1 MNHHILTGKVDVTS
15 NLLVGSSH
23 LFVDTTNNRVGL
35 VTADPDAG
43 LHVNSNAYVNTDL
56 RVGSQIEINT
66 TPGRVKATSFE
77 GDGSLLVN
85 APVGSLAVH
94 STDTGL
100 PGTNAIVTNEG
111 TPTAA
116 EFKFVIPRGDVG
128 ATGTAATVSVGT
140 TTTGAAGSSASV
152 TNTGSS
158 TAAVFDFTVP
168 KGDQGI
174 QGIQGIQGDTGTAAT
189 VTVGTTTTGAAG
201 TNASVTNT
209 GSSSA
214 ASFDFTIPRGD
225 TGATGPAG
233 TVAIGTTTTGAAGS
247 SASVVNTGTS
257 TAANLEFT
265 VPKGDQ
271 GIQGVQG
278 IQGIQGDTGPAGT
291 VAIGTTTTG
300 AAGSSASVTNT
311 GTSTAAN
318 LEFTIPKGDQGIQG
332 SAATIAIGTTT
343 TGASGTNASVTN
355 SGSSS
360 AAVFDFTV
368 PRGADGADGA
378 SVGVEYTEVD
388 INAPASQSGT
398 WTSATSSSWGD
409 PKFNN
414 VYDKYSYN
422 DAPGYKQFNI
432 PSGMKSAYISH
443 LTWNTGGY
451 ADAYGVQSDGGLVF
465 LRRINTHQAVE
476 NSNEGNPDQHDGMT
490 ITLAGSGL
498 HTYSAIRLVNKSG
511 RFHLTGL
518 GFVPH
523 LDGTEGAGMVNAN
536 QITQHS
542 FAPTASPSF
551 TGDVG
556 IGKTPSEKLHVHENL
571 PTSGHQIM
579 ARIGGDTSSYN
590 TLVFGSKEGRPHI
603 GGHRGDFGAW
613 ADLSFQNDL
622 MILQQSTDR
631 VGIGTSGPSGKLHIY
646 EPTGTS
652 HGVNVGTLILDHGNS
667 GGSSSIVFPSR
678 VNNTSDYAYITY
690 NENYGEAG
698 VSSSENGVLL
708 LGAEN
713 DGTGSSDHV
722 RVKTRLVVEA
732 DMTSS
737 DPTYAFQVKSSN
749 TTSDL
754 FAVHRDGSIGI
765 NGIDLAVPL
774 TINSNKTAVLGGST
788 RYTTYCR
795 WYRGFGNWW
804 IGSDNNTT
812 WNHNLYWFANVNL
825 TGNPLRKVITF
836 ENDQEKGTVVNV
848 NTFTGQH
855 RNIVKGVNPT
865 SIESFIGLIVSADNN
880 ENIKVNGGVERGLE
894 AITINE
900 TIPLVSVTT
909 KAYDKQVFGVVSGS
923 EDPDSRQD
931 TYGRVT
937 CSFLKEEGDDR
948 IFINSLGE
956 GAMWISNQNGPLESG
971 DYVTSSHIPGYGM
984 KQDSEFLANY
994 TVAKI
999 TMDCDFQVTPRVKYR
1014 IKTELKTVNYFRHE
1028 ESFLKESDYNKLE
1041 PDTQSDYT
1049 LVQYDENVNI
1059 LDEYG
1064 QLQWEDSSETE
1075 APYKVRYLLPDG
1087 TQISE
1092 EEYTTKALA
1101 NEEVYIA
1108 AFVGCTYHCG

>member
-1 MNHHILTGKVDVTS
+1 MSSDINVQTFSGKVNITS
-15 NLLVGSSH
+15 NLLVGTSH
-23 LFVDTTNNRVGL
+23 LFVDTINNRVGL
-35 VTADPDAG
+35 VTNTPDAG
-43 LHVNSNAYVNTDL
+43 LHVNSNAYVHTNF
-56 RVGSQIEINT
+56 RVGSGIVMNDTTGRITAGSFVGDGSAMTGINSDSGSWVNGTNSNVHLATSTDKVGIGTTNPVDKFHLYGSPIIQHSSTDFTGSDNSWYIVGTWDATGPEATQKGGTLHLTFLGGQLFGSNPAGKSEILAKVGNGSAHRSIFWKVEGEKIFT
-66 TPGRVKATSFE
+66 DVRMRRVSTNDYKYDICVKMRHYTNHTMRTECSRTTSFE
-77 GDGSLLVN
+77 RKFTSTTE
-85 APVGSLAVH
+85 PS
-94 STDTGL
+94 STDTTNVELGIIL
-100 PGTNAIVTNEG
+100 PSADTNGSLGI
-111 TPTAA
+111 
-116 EFKFVIPRGDVG
+116 
-128 ATGTAATVSVGT
+128 GT
-140 TTTGAAGSSASV
+140 TSPGEKLHVNGDLRIGSSPNDTVDDDNNREISTAGQLTIKSNDSGLNGSYV
-152 TNTGSS
+152 NLILQSGKTNPGKIVIGGGTTDQYRDVEFYTSGSS
-158 TAAVFDFTVP
+158 TERMRIHHN
-168 KGDQGI
+168 GN
-174 QGIQGIQGDTGTAAT
+174 
-189 VTVGTTTTGAAG
+189 VG
-201 TNASVTNT
+201 
-209 GSSSA
+209 
-214 ASFDFTIPRGD
+214 
-225 TGATGPAG
+225 
-233 TVAIGTTTTGAAGS
+233 IGTT
-247 SASVVNTGTS
+247 
-257 TAANLEFT
+257 
-265 VPKGDQ
+265 
-271 GIQGVQG
+271 
-278 IQGIQGDTGPAGT
+278 
-291 VAIGTTTTG
+291 
-300 AAGSSASVTNT
+300 
-311 GTSTAAN
+311 
-318 LEFTIPKGDQGIQG
+318 
-332 SAATIAIGTTT
+332 
-343 TGASGTNASVTN
+343 
-355 SGSSS
+355 
-360 AAVFDFTV
+360 
-368 PRGADGADGA
+368 
-378 SVGVEYTEVD
+378 
-388 INAPASQSGT
+388 
-398 WTSATSSSWGD
+398 D
-409 PKFNN
+409 PKTRLHVNHDLHLEASSEAWN
-414 VYDKYSYN
+414 TTVGKGLYLRYSLMGGQ
-422 DAPGYKQFNI
+422 DT
-432 PSGMKSAYISH
+432 AYIQSVDRS
-443 LTWNTGGY
+443 NTSLSY
-451 ADAYGVQSDGGLVF
+451 PMIF
-465 LRRINTHQAVE
+465 QASSYQFSV
-476 NSNEGNPDQHDGMT
+476 
-490 ITLAGSGL
+490 
-498 HTYSAIRLVNKSG
+498 
-511 RFHLTGL
+511 
-518 GFVPH
+518 
-523 LDGTEGAGMVNAN
+523 
-536 QITQHS
+536 
-542 FAPTASPSF
+542 
-551 TGDVG
+551 GDVG

-571 PTSGHQIM
+571 STSGHQIM

-652 HGVNVGTLILDHGNS
+652 HGVNVGTLILDHGNN

-909 KAYDKQVFGVVSGS
+909 KAYDKRVFGVVSGS

-1049 LVQYDENVNI
+1049 LEQYDENVNI

>member
-1 MNHHILTGKVDVTS
+1 MSSDINVQTFSGKVNINN

-23 LFVDTTNNRVGL
+23 FFVDTVNNKVGITTSAPQASLDVNGDVNVGTNLTLGGIL
-35 VTADPDAG
+35 T
-43 LHVNSNAYVNTDL
+43 
-56 RVGSQIEINT
+56 
-66 TPGRVKATSFE
+66 
-77 GDGSLLVN
+77 GDGSGLTNVNSDSGLWAGAGTGSVYLSTSTDNVGIGTTNPNKKLHIYTTGSESNTQLVLESADRYATMQMSDNSGGVLVGNDQGDLRLLTGYDASMAGGSEAMRIKGSGNVGIGTTSPSQTFEVN
-85 APVGSLAVH
+85 GDTALIHSADGSDTHNSTDRTFYIGGKNSSGSLVQAKCAIVATPSTSYGGAGMYGRNALHFCVGSDAN
-94 STDTGL
+94 D
-100 PGTNAIVTNEG
+100 N
-111 TPTAA
+111 
-116 EFKFVIPRGDVG
+116 
-128 ATGTAATVSVGT
+128 
-140 TTTGAAGSSASV
+140 
-152 TNTGSS
+152 
-158 TAAVFDFTVP
+158 
-168 KGDQGI
+168 
-174 QGIQGIQGDTGTAAT
+174 
-189 VTVGTTTTGAAG
+189 
-201 TNASVTNT
+201 TNASKAHSRLCITH
-209 GSSSA
+209 
-214 ASFDFTIPRGD
+214 
-225 TGATGPAG
+225 AG
-233 TVAIGTTTTGAAGS
+233 NVGIGTTSPDSNLTVLGS
-247 SASVVNTGTS
+247 SRFDVDV
-257 TAANLEFT
+257 
-265 VPKGDQ
+265 
-271 GIQGVQG
+271 
-278 IQGIQGDTGPAGT
+278 
-291 VAIGTTTTG
+291 
-300 AAGSSASVTNT
+300 SSADHV
-311 GTSTAAN
+311 
-318 LEFTIPKGDQGIQG
+318 I
-332 SAATIAIGTTT
+332 
-343 TGASGTNASVTN
+343 
-355 SGSSS
+355 
-360 AAVFDFTV
+360 
-368 PRGADGADGA
+368 
-378 SVGVEYTEVD
+378 VG
-388 INAPASQSGT
+388 N
-398 WTSATSSSWGD
+398 
-409 PKFNN
+409 
-414 VYDKYSYN
+414 KYSSG
-422 DAPGYKQFNI
+422 DSLSLVSLGDVNI
-432 PSGMKSAYISH
+432 CIDSNNNS
-443 LTWNTGGY
+443 TGKNIDFRTHTY
-451 ADAYGVQSDGGLVF
+451 SDGGTL
-465 LRRINTHQAVE
+465 LMRIQDI
-476 NSNEGNPDQHDGMT
+476 GN
-490 ITLAGSGL
+490 
-498 HTYSAIRLVNKSG
+498 
-511 RFHLTGL
+511 
-518 GFVPH
+518 
-523 LDGTEGAGMVNAN
+523 
-536 QITQHS
+536 
-542 FAPTASPSF
+542 
-551 TGDVG
+551 VG

-571 PTSGHQIM
+571 STSGHQIM

-652 HGVNVGTLILDHGNS
+652 HGVNVGTLILDHGNN

-754 FAVHRDGSIGI
+754 FAVHRGGAIGY
-765 NGIDLAVPL
+765 NGVDTSVPF
-774 TINSNKTAVLGGST
+774 TIQTNKTISVDG
-788 RYTTYCR
+788 TTYNSYCR
-795 WYRGFGNWW
+795 WYRGSGNWYT
-804 IGSDNNTT
+804 GSDNATD
-812 WNHNLYWFANVNL
+812 WNQNLYWFANINA
-825 TGNPLRKVITF
+825 TGNPLRLVIMF
-836 ENDQEKGTVVNV
+836 ENDQSKGTKVNA

-865 SIESFIGLIVSADNN
+865 NIESFIGLIVSADNN

-1041 PDTQSDYT
+1041 PDTQLNYS
-1049 LVQYDENVNI
+1049 LEQYDENVNI
-1059 LDEYG
+1059 LDEHG
-1064 QLQWEDSSETE
+1064 QIQWEDSSETE
-1075 APYKVRYLLPDG
+1075 APYRVRYLLPDG

-1092 EEYTTKALA
+1092 EEYTTRALS

>member
-1 MNHHILTGKVDVTS
+1 MSSDINVQTFSGKVNINN

-23 LFVDTTNNRVGL
+23 FFVDTVNNRVGIT
-35 VTADPDAG
+35 TADPQASLD
-43 LHVNSNAYVNTDL
+43 VNGDVN
-56 RVGSQIEINT
+56 VGTNLTLGGILT
-66 TPGRVKATSFE
+66 
-77 GDGSLLVN
+77 GDGSGLTNVNSDSGLWAGAGTGSVYLSTSTDNVGIGTTSPDARLHLEEPSVISATTRLFHTENAFAGGSRGHFEIIEKKTGAGTGWSDFTLRLQRRVDVTEQGYIEFNPSGSTGDYGIAFGNSGGGGPGEIMRIVGQSGNVGIGKTDPGTALDVLGTIRVQTGTNDATGGEFSIDTNVGHIRRKVGGNGVSLTSYDDFQFYVN
-85 APVGSLAVH
+85 ATGGSAEGGTQAMIIDNSGNVG
-94 STDTGL
+94 
-100 PGTNAIVTNEG
+100 I
-111 TPTAA
+111 
-116 EFKFVIPRGDVG
+116 
-128 ATGTAATVSVGT
+128 GT
-140 TTTGAAGSSASV
+140 TDPKTRLHVSHDLHLQSSSESWNTTAGKGLYLRYSTSGGQDAAY
-152 TNTGSS
+152 
-158 TAAVFDFTVP
+158 
-168 KGDQGI
+168 I
-174 QGIQGIQGDTGTAAT
+174 QSIDR
-189 VTVGTTTTGAAG
+189 
-201 TNASVTNT
+201 TNASLSYPMIFQ
-209 GSSSA
+209 GSSY
-214 ASFDFTIPRGD
+214 
-225 TGATGPAG
+225 
-233 TVAIGTTTTGAAGS
+233 
-247 SASVVNTGTS
+247 
-257 TAANLEFT
+257 EF
-265 VPKGDQ
+265 
-271 GIQGVQG
+271 
-278 IQGIQGDTGPAGT
+278 
-291 VAIGTTTTG
+291 
-300 AAGSSASVTNT
+300 
-311 GTSTAAN
+311 
-318 LEFTIPKGDQGIQG
+318 
-332 SAATIAIGTTT
+332 
-343 TGASGTNASVTN
+343 
-355 SGSSS
+355 
-360 AAVFDFTV
+360 
-368 PRGADGADGA
+368 
-378 SVGVEYTEVD
+378 SVG
-388 INAPASQSGT
+388 S
-398 WTSATSSSWGD
+398 
-409 PKFNN
+409 
-414 VYDKYSYN
+414 
-422 DAPGYKQFNI
+422 
-432 PSGMKSAYISH
+432 M
-443 LTWNTGGY
+443 
-451 ADAYGVQSDGGLVF
+451 
-465 LRRINTHQAVE
+465 
-476 NSNEGNPDQHDGMT
+476 
-490 ITLAGSGL
+490 
-498 HTYSAIRLVNKSG
+498 
-511 RFHLTGL
+511 
-518 GFVPH
+518 
-523 LDGTEGAGMVNAN
+523 
-536 QITQHS
+536 
-542 FAPTASPSF
+542 
-551 TGDVG
+551 G

-571 PTSGHQIM
+571 STSGHQIM
-579 ARIGGDTSSYN
+579 TRIGGDTSSYN

-613 ADLSFQNDL
+613 ADLSLQNDL

-646 EPTGTS
+646 ESTGTS

-1049 LVQYDENVNI
+1049 LEQYDENVNI

-1064 QLQWEDSSETE
+1064 QLQWEDSGETE
-1075 APYKVRYLLPDG
+1075 APYRVRYLLPNG

-1092 EEYTTKALA
+1092 EEYTTRALS